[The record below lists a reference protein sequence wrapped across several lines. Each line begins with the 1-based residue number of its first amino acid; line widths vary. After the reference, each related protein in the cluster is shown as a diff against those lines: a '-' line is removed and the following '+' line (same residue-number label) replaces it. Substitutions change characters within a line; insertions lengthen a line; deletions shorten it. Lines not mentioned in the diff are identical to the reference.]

1 MSSGQSKI
9 YTWPLTTDI
18 DNDLV
23 TISFTTTCIYPVTL
37 ASGDLTFIP
46 AISDIGT
53 CSVTLNLLDGFNN
66 VPYTPISILTTNSPP
81 VFISAISSGETINA
95 GLSNTYTLPA
105 TTDIDGDTVAISIYQ
120 GSSVVASIAGNILTI
135 NPSVLQ
141 VGTFPIF
148 IQLSDGLN

>member
-1 MSSGQSKI
+1 M
-9 YTWPLTTDI
+9 PLLSDI
-18 DNDLV
+18 DGDTITTTIISNTCYYSISYAAGVL
-23 TISFTTTCIYPVTL
+23 TIS
-37 ASGDLTFIP
+37 P

-53 CSVTLNLLDGFNN
+53 CSVKLNLFDGLYN
-66 VPYTPISILTTNSPP
+66 VPYTPISILTTNTPP

-105 TTDIDGDTVAISIYQ
+105 TNDIDGDTVAISISQ
-120 GSSVVASIAGNILTI
+120 GSSVVASLAGSILTI
-135 NPSVLQ
+135 SPSVSQ